1 MVGATLDRNGLRPSR
16 YYITDDDTL
25 ILASEVG
32 VLELPSEKIF
42 KKSRLEPGKM
52 LVVDT
57 VQGIVLTDEEVK
69 NKYASR
75 YPYGEWLDQNVVELS
90 ALKAVSYTHLDVYKR
105 QLLCFISLSPA
116 THLIEKDCKNVPSL
130 L

>member
-1 MVGATLDRNGLRPSR
+1 M
-16 YYITDDDTL
+16 
-25 ILASEVG
+25 
-32 VLELPSEKIF
+32 LELPSEKII

-90 ALKAVSYTHLDVYKR
+90 ALKVSRTTK
-105 QLLCFISLSPA
+105 
-116 THLIEKDCKNVPSL
+116 
-130 L
+130 